1 MEKVEDKVLKLSLYG
16 TVASVL
22 FGLAFGWLTRS
33 QIIIFDAVY
42 SLVGL
47 GISFIS
53 FLVYKIIDNENKNF
67 KFNKYSLEPL
77 VIIFSSIILLYMCII
92 SIKGSMLDIISGG
105 SEVEVGLAIVFSI
118 VNLMFTAIIYYKIIK
133 KGNNVKS
140 QLIKS
145 ESIQWLMGVV
155 TGVLFLIGFILSL
168 ILVKTE
174 YSNYTRYIDSI
185 MVIIASVSFIKAPI
199 DMIISSLKE
208 VLGYKVPK
216 EINELV
222 VSRVEEITD
231 VFEFENSATRVYKVG
246 RGIRVSINF
255 LVKDSVSKEDRKRIK
270 KMISSILDNK
280 KLNKYVEIKYSV

>member
-1 MEKVEDKVLKLSLYG
+1 
-16 TVASVL
+16 
-22 FGLAFGWLTRS
+22 
-33 QIIIFDAVY
+33 
-42 SLVGL
+42 
-47 GISFIS
+47 
-53 FLVYKIIDNENKNF
+53 
-67 KFNKYSLEPL
+67 
-77 VIIFSSIILLYMCII
+77 MCIV
-92 SIKGSMLDIISGG
+92 SIKGSILDIIAGG
-105 SEVEVGLAIVFSI
+105 SEVEAGLAVVFSV
-118 VNLMFTAIIYYKIIK
+118 VNLIFTAIIYYKIVK
-133 KGNNVKS
+133 QGNKAKS

-174 YSNYTRYIDSI
+174 YSNYTRYIDSV

-280 KLNKYVEIKYSV
+280 KLNKYVEIKYSI

>member
-1 MEKVEDKVLKLSLYG
+1 M
-16 TVASVL
+16 
-22 FGLAFGWLTRS
+22 
-33 QIIIFDAVY
+33 
-42 SLVGL
+42 
-47 GISFIS
+47 
-53 FLVYKIIDNENKNF
+53 VYKIIDNDEKKF

-92 SIKGSMLDIISGG
+92 SIKGGILDIIAGG
-105 SEVEVGLAIVFSI
+105 SEVEVGLALVFSV
-118 VNLMFTAIIYYKIIK
+118 VNLIFTSIIYYIIIK
-133 KGNNVKS
+133 KGKNVKS

-208 VLGYKVPK
+208 VLGYQVPK

-222 VSRVEEITD
+222 VSRVEEIID
-231 VFEFENSATRVYKVG
+231 AFQFENSATRVYKVG
-246 RGIRVSINF
+246 RGIRVNISF

-280 KLNKYVEIKYSV
+280 KLNKYVEIKYSI

>member
-1 MEKVEDKVLKLSLYG
+1 MGKVEDKVLKLSLYG

-53 FLVYKIIDNENKNF
+53 FLVYKIIDNDEKKF

-77 VIIFSSIILLYMCII
+77 VIIFSSIILLYMCIV
-92 SIKGSMLDIISGG
+92 SIKGSILDIIAGG
-105 SEVEVGLAIVFSI
+105 SEVEAGLAVVFSV
-118 VNLMFTAIIYYKIIK
+118 VNLIFTAIIYYKIVK
-133 KGNNVKS
+133 QGNKAKS

-174 YSNYTRYIDSI
+174 YSNYTRYIDSV

-280 KLNKYVEIKYSV
+280 KLNKYVEIKYSI

>member
-1 MEKVEDKVLKLSLYG
+1 MGKVEDKVLKLSLYG

-53 FLVYKIIDNENKNF
+53 FLVYKIIDNDEKKF

-77 VIIFSSIILLYMCII
+77 VIIFSSIILLYMCIV
-92 SIKGSMLDIISGG
+92 SIKGSILDIIAGG
-105 SEVEVGLAIVFSI
+105 SEVEAGLAVVFSV
-118 VNLMFTAIIYYKIIK
+118 VNLIFTAIIYYKIVK
-133 KGNNVKS
+133 QGNKAKS

-280 KLNKYVEIKYSV
+280 KLNKYVEIKYSI